1 MALYSINPKNFVILT
16 KILKK
21 NLTTNQTAKKK
32 RVITLRALRLCG
44 EKLSLVVALLG

>member
-1 MALYSINPKNFVILT
+1 MLT

-21 NLTTNQTAKKK
+21 SHRKDAKTAKKK

-44 EKLSLVVALLG
+44 EKLSLVVR